1 MPFQDAMPM
10 LSVTPIPAFGDNYIW
25 LLRQDTSS
33 DICVVDPGDAA
44 PVIELIER
52 EGLTLSTV
60 LITHHHQDHTGGLH
74 ELIERYSPRV
84 IGPDNPKIAG
94 IDERVGDGDE
104 IRVMGRLFEVHE
116 VPGHTLDH
124 IAFFTAGIPPLLFCG
139 DTLFSAGCGRLFE
152 GTPEQMHASL
162 GKLAALPDDTL
173 VFAAHEY
180 TLANLR
186 FALAADPH
194 NPEVARAMEECQRAR
209 ELDRPTLP
217 STLAREKRINPFLRA
232 DDAAV
237 RQTASSHGNTDSE
250 AATFATLRAWK
261 DNF

>member
-1 MPFQDAMPM
+1 M

-33 DICVVDPGDAA
+33 EICVVDPGDAA
-44 PVIELIER
+44 PVVELIER
-52 EGLTLSTV
+52 EGLSLSTV
-60 LITHHHQDHTGGLH
+60 LITHHHADHTGGLP
-74 ELIERYSPRV
+74 ELVERYAPRV

-94 IDERVGDGDE
+94 IQERVASGDE
-104 IRVMGRLFEVHE
+104 FRVMGRRFEVFE

-139 DTLFSAGCGRLFE
+139 DALFSAGCGRLFE

-162 GKLAALPDDTL
+162 NRLAALPDDTL

-194 NPEVARAMEECQRAR
+194 NPDVARAMEECRHAR

-217 STLAREKRINPFLRA
+217 STLGREKRINPFLRVT
-232 DDAAV
+232 DAGV
-237 RQTASSHGNTDSE
+237 RQAAADHGATDSDQ
-250 AATFATLRAWK
+250 ATFATLRAWK

>member
-1 MPFQDAMPM
+1 M

-33 DICVVDPGDAA
+33 EICVVDPGDAA

-60 LITHHHQDHTGGLH
+60 LITHHHQDHTGGLP
-74 ELIERYSPRV
+74 ELIERYAPRV

-94 IDERVGDGDE
+94 IDERVGQGDE
-104 IRVMGRLFEVHE
+104 FRAMGRLFEVHE

-139 DTLFSAGCGRLFE
+139 DALFSAGCGRLFE

-194 NPEVARAMEECQRAR
+194 NPDVAKAMEECQRAR

-217 STLAREKRINPFLRA
+217 STLAREKRINPFLRCQ
-232 DDAAV
+232 DAGV
-237 RQTASSHGNTDSE
+237 RQTASAHGDTGSE
-250 AATFATLRAWK
+250 SATFATLRSWK
-261 DNF
+261 DTF

>member
-1 MPFQDAMPM
+1 M

-25 LLRQDTSS
+25 LLRQDTST
-33 DICVVDPGDAA
+33 DVCVVDPGDAA
-44 PVIELIER
+44 PVIEFLER

-60 LITHHHQDHTGGLH
+60 LITHHHQDHTGGLAS
-74 ELIERYSPRV
+74 LIQRYTPRV
-84 IGPDNPKIAG
+84 IGPANPKIDG
-94 IDERVGDGDE
+94 IDEAVGDGDE
-104 IRVMGRLFEVHE
+104 FRVMGRLFEVHE

-152 GTPEQMHASL
+152 GSPEQMHASL
-162 GKLAALPDDTL
+162 ERLTALPDDTL

-194 NPEVARAMEECQRAR
+194 NPDVVQAMEECQRAR

-217 STLAREKRINPFLRA
+217 STLGREKRINPFLRHA
-232 DDAAV
+232 TAGV
-237 RQTASSHGNTDSE
+237 RQAASAHGDTDSDL
-250 AATFATLRAWK
+250 ATFATLRAWK

>member
-1 MPFQDAMPM
+1 MM
-10 LSVTPIPAFGDNYIW
+10 SVTPIPAFSDNYIW
-25 LLRQDTSS
+25 LLRQDSTSEV
-33 DICVVDPGDAA
+33 CVIDPGDAA
-44 PVIELIER
+44 PVIDMLER

-60 LITHHHQDHTGGLH
+60 LITHHHHDHTGGLP

-84 IGPDNPKIAG
+84 IGPNNPSIAG
-94 IDERVGDGDE
+94 IDETVGDGDE
-104 IRVMGRLFEVHE
+104 VRVMGRLLDVHA

-124 IAFFTAGIPPLLFCG
+124 IAYFTAGIPPLLFCG

-162 GKLAALPDDTL
+162 ARLATLPDDTL

-180 TLANLR
+180 TLANLT
-186 FALAADPH
+186 FARAADPE
-194 NPEVARAMEECQRAR
+194 NPDVEKAMEECRRAR

-217 STLAREKRINPFLRA
+217 STLGRERRINPFLRCDA
-232 DDAAV
+232 DSV
-237 RQTASSHGNTDSE
+237 RRTASAHGDTDTS